1 MEIRALRPE
10 DRKDRFSSGQP
21 DIDEFFRRYAG
32 QNQFRHHIGVTYV
45 ALKHDAVLAYAT
57 VAAGQSRPSD
67 LPPESG
73 ARLPSYPAPV
83 MRLVRLGVDAREQGR
98 GLGSEM
104 LGASVLIALE
114 MRARAGCVGVL
125 VDSKPETVAF
135 YEKHGFRPTQVTSRI
150 AGAGAPPVRLFA
162 DLKHLWRAGDPARI
176 DEGPEI
182 ALAAEFRRRAR
193 ELKLSPEEVARAVD
207 ALMDGRHQ

>member
-10 DRKDRFSSGQP
+10 DPRDGFRSGQP

-45 ALKHDAVLAYAT
+45 ALADSAVLAYFT

-67 LPPESG
+67 LPSETG

-83 MRLVRLGVDAREQGR
+83 MRLVRLGVDVREQGR

-114 MRARAGCVGVL
+114 MRARVGCVGIL
-125 VDSKPETVAF
+125 VDSQPETVAF
-135 YEKHGFRPTQVTSRI
+135 YEKRDFRRTAVTSRL

-162 DLKHLWRAGDPARI
+162 DLRHLWRAGDPARI

-193 ELKLSPEEVARAVD
+193 ELKLSPAEVARAVD
-207 ALMDGRHQ
+207 ALMEGGD

>member
-10 DRKDRFSSGQP
+10 DRREGFRSGQP
-21 DIDEFFRRYAG
+21 DIDEFFNRFAG

-45 ALKHDAVLAYAT
+45 AIAGGTVLAYCT
-57 VAAGQSRPSD
+57 VAAGQSRPTE
-67 LPPESG
+67 LPLETA

-83 MRLVRLGVDAREQGR
+83 LRLARLGVDAREQGV
-98 GLGSEM
+98 GLGKEM
-104 LGASVLIALE
+104 LGASVLIATE
-114 MRARAGCVGVL
+114 MRARVGCVGIL

-135 YEKHGFRPTQVTSRI
+135 YEQHDFRRTPVSSRM

-162 DLKHLWRAGDPARI
+162 DLRHLWRAGDPARI
-176 DEGPEI
+176 DEGPEL

-193 ELKLSPEEVARAVD
+193 ELGLTPEQVAAAVD
-207 ALMDGRHQ
+207 ALVGRGG